1 MIRQYDLVEKVKA
14 YDPHAD
20 ESLLNRAYVFS
31 MRAHGTQTRASG
43 DPYFSHPLEVAGILS
58 DMKMDCATI
67 ITALLHDTVE
77 DTIAT
82 IPEIEEL
89 FGKDI
94 ALLVD
99 GVTKLSQLDIQT
111 ESSRQAENF
120 RKFLL
125 AMSHDIRVLLVK
137 LADRL
142 HNMQTLHYIKKPE
155 KRRRIAMETMEI
167 YAPLAERIGVRTMK
181 DQLED
186 IAFREINADAYQS
199 IDTRLKQM
207 RKDGA
212 ADNLGTA
219 RQINNLLRKEGVDA
233 RVDGRE
239 KTPYSIWSKIER
251 QHISFEQLADVV
263 AFRVIVDNEA
273 DCYKALGVLHGKWA
287 MVPGRFKD
295 YISLPKRNGY
305 QSIHTTV
312 MGPKKH
318 RIEIQIRTAKQH
330 DVAEQGVAAHWQYK
344 QDEKKTGSQ
353 YRWVRDFL
361 EILDQAST
369 PEEFLEHTKLE
380 MFNDKVFCFTPKGEL
395 VPLPRGSTPV
405 DLAYA
410 VHTDV
415 GDTCVG
421 AKVNG
426 RHVRLRHQLQ
436 NGDHVEILRSK
447 AQTPSPRWENYVVTG
462 KARAA
467 IRRYVR
473 NKEREEYMAL
483 GRTIVEK
490 GFQRNKL
497 DYSDRALEEGL
508 PQLRFKTLDEMF
520 IEVGKGTLKADE
532 VLSAAFPGI
541 NIKHD
546 KTLVP
551 DAVSDWTGEEVE
563 DGNAIPIQGLTH
575 GVAVHLAECCHPLP
589 GGRIVGVLAPGVG
602 VTVHTIDCARLLDSG
617 DDPDEWLDLSWQSS
631 KDTPNFFTGRLH
643 MVMANEAGVL
653 AEITSV
659 VARYG
664 GNISNLRIGDRD
676 PQFFTF
682 DVDVEVRNVKHLT
695 GIITALRSLKVISV
709 AERVRG

>member
-199 IDTRLKQM
+199 INTRLNQM

-212 ADNLGTA
+212 ADNRGTA
-219 RQINNLLRKEGVDA
+219 RQIKNLLRKEGVEA
-233 RVDGRE
+233 HVDGRE
-239 KTPYSIWSKIER
+239 KTPYSIWSKMER

-589 GGRIVGVLAPGVG
+589 GDRIVGVLAPGVG

>member
-167 YAPLAERIGVRTMK
+167 YAPLAARIGVRTMK

-199 IDTRLKQM
+199 INTRLNQM

-212 ADNLGTA
+212 ADNRGTA
-219 RQINNLLRKEGVDA
+219 RQIKNLLRKEGVEA
-233 RVDGRE
+233 HVDGRE
-239 KTPYSIWSKIER
+239 KTPYSIWSKMER

-589 GGRIVGVLAPGVG
+589 GDRIVGVLAPGVG

>member
-155 KRRRIAMETMEI
+155 KRMRIAKETMEI
-167 YAPLAERIGVRTMK
+167 YAPLAERIGIRTMK

-186 IAFREINADAYQS
+186 ISFRELNPDAYQS
-199 IDTRLKQM
+199 ITTRLDQM
-207 RKDGA
+207 RRDGA
-212 ADNLGTA
+212 ADNRGTVA
-219 RQINNLLRKEGVDA
+219 QIKNLLRKEGVEA
-233 RVDGRE
+233 QVEGRE
-239 KTPYSIWSKIER
+239 KTPYSIWSKMER
-251 QHISFEQLADVV
+251 QHITFEQLADVV
-263 AFRVIVDNEA
+263 AFRVIVDDEA
-273 DCYKALGVLHGKWA
+273 DCYRALGILHGKWA

-395 VPLPRGSTPV
+395 VPLPRGSSPV
-405 DLAYA
+405 DFAYA

-426 RHVRLRHQLQ
+426 RHVQLRHQLQ

-473 NKEREEYMAL
+473 NKEREEYQAL
-483 GRTIVEK
+483 GRTIIEK

-520 IEVGKGTLKADE
+520 FEVGKGLLKPDE

-546 KTLVP
+546 KTQVP
-551 DAVSDWTGEEVE
+551 DAVSDWTGEETE
-563 DGNAIPIQGLTH
+563 NGNAIPIQGLTH

-589 GGRIVGVLAPGVG
+589 GDRIVGVMAPGVG

-617 DDPDEWLDLSWQSS
+617 DDPDEWLDLSWHSS

-643 MVMANEAGVL
+643 MVMANETGVL

-664 GNISNLRIGDRD
+664 GNISNLRIAGRD